1 MRFLSSRSHQQ
12 RIPRYACILYTI
24 QDVKEFVGNERIQ
37 DDDIIRLFMKMG
49 TTSADP
55 KLTYLSYLNLLKP
68 HFDN

>member
-1 MRFLSSRSHQQ
+1 MH
-12 RIPRYACILYTI
+12 
-24 QDVKEFVGNERIQ
+24 DVKEFVGNERIQ

-49 TTSADP
+49 ATSADP